1 MNIRDFSPDPGWT
14 TVVDGPLIAQIKT
27 LHSAE
32 LADALRQ
39 RMLAH
44 LASESQPELSDIHIV
59 RGPEDYRS
67 AMQPFV
73 TAFLD
78 GLFAG
83 RLASVRS
90 ALRPAAIRR
99 LRPDRL
105 RPAIDRACR
114 VRPRLQTGARKLLT
128 RDFAKAPTC
137 STTDR
142 STCRR

>member
-14 TVVDGPLIAQIKT
+14 TVVDGPLIAQIRT

-32 LADALRQ
+32 PADALRQ

-59 RGPEDYRS
+59 RGPQDYRP

-83 RLASVRS
+83 R
-90 ALRPAAIRR
+90 PA
-99 LRPDRL
+99 
-105 RPAIDRACR
+105 
-114 VRPRLQTGARKLLT
+114 
-128 RDFAKAPTC
+128 
-137 STTDR
+137 
-142 STCRR
+142 